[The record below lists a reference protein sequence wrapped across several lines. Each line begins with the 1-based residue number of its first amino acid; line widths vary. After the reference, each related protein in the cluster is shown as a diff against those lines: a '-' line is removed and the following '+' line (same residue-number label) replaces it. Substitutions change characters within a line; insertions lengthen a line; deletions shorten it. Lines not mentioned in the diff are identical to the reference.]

1 MEGQVFETNRNG
13 RRCSSC
19 QFKFIGGADPLDSWT
34 PILSILDPLDSWT
47 ILSNLQT
54 PGGVWI
60 NCLATIV
67 DNTMTPT
74 AEAEHVVGSSSG
86 GDKVRYDV
94 HLFTVQLLV
103 L

>member
-1 MEGQVFETNRNG
+1 M
-13 RRCSSC
+13 
-19 QFKFIGGADPLDSWT
+19 
-34 PILSILDPLDSWT
+34 
-47 ILSNLQT
+47 
-54 PGGVWI
+54 
-60 NCLATIV
+60 IV

-74 AEAEHVVGSSSG
+74 PEAEHVVGSSSG